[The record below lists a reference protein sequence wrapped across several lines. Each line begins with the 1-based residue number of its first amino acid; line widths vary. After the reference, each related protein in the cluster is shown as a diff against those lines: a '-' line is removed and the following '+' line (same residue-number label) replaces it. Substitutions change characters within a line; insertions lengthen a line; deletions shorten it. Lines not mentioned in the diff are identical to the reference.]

1 MTGALVACAIV
12 FACLVYAVECSVVR
26 ARVVEAF
33 PSDQAGRAT
42 LEPHSLLRK
51 VRGVAGHTLDH
62 VDWKLYADGFFRASP
77 SLNVPLRYDANGVVG
92 CDSCDCSFID
102 RYNQTTNCNIER
114 NSRAAVF
121 KWMPE
126 ESSVLEVGARYG
138 STSCA
143 IADKQKQSGRLVSFD
158 ADRLVWDHL
167 EKNRVSH
174 GCKFK
179 IVRGLLGKEDG
190 KIIENRYGTLADK
203 SGEIV
208 KRGVDPKSLATVP
221 HFTLLDV
228 QRKYGIRFDVA
239 CFDCEGCFASVMKDF
254 PELGS
259 QLKMMIIESHD
270 AGEEAAVQQLLKHGW
285 HLKDS
290 FARQRVIARSW

>member
-1 MTGALVACAIV
+1 MKAALALCAAA
-12 FACLVYAVECSVVR
+12 FACLDHLVQCSFIDPHMVKSLTSNAEGV
-26 ARVVEAF
+26 AA
-33 PSDQAGRAT
+33 
-42 LEPHSLLRK
+42 PHSRLRK
-51 VRGVAGHTLDH
+51 TRRAAGQYPNH
-62 VDWKLYADGFFRASP
+62 VDWHLNADGSFRASP
-77 SLNVPLRYDANGVVG
+77 SLKIPLRYDVNGVFG

-102 RYNQTTNCNIER
+102 RFNQTTNCNIER
-114 NSRAAVF
+114 NSRVVVF
-121 KWMPE
+121 KWLPE
-126 ESSVLEVGARYG
+126 DSSVLEVGARYG

-174 GCKFK
+174 SCNFQ
-179 IVRGLLGKEDG
+179 IVRGLLGKVDG
-190 KIIENRYGTLADK
+190 KIIENRYGTLADS
-203 SGEIV
+203 SGEIA
-208 KRGVDPKSLATVP
+208 KRGVDPKSLVTVP

-239 CFDCEGCFASVMKDF
+239 AFDCEGCFASVMKDF
-254 PELGS
+254 PELAS

-270 AGEEAAVQQLLKHGW
+270 VGEDAAVQQLLNSGW

-290 FARQRVIARSW
+290 FGRQRVIERSL